1 MPQSALLGRLT
12 IVSIRDLW
20 LRSFDRQ
27 DSLVRHLQL
36 RVYEPVQAIS
46 EPRGAISVRMI
57 GVVVR
62 MWWLALVSAA
72 LRVVYVVIATR
83 SAAA

>member
-12 IVSIRDLW
+12 IISIRDLW

-36 RVYEPVQAIS
+36 RVY
-46 EPRGAISVRMI
+46 RGAISVRMI

-62 MWWLALVSAA
+62 MWWLVLVSAA

>member
-1 MPQSALLGRLT
+1 MPQSALLDCLIIIG
-12 IVSIRDLW
+12 VRDFS

-36 RVYEPVQAIS
+36 RVY
-46 EPRGAISVRMI
+46 RGAISVRMI

-62 MWWLALVSAA
+62 MWWLVLVSAA

>member
-1 MPQSALLGRLT
+1 MPQSALLDCL
-12 IVSIRDLW
+12 IIISIRDLW

-27 DSLVRHLQL
+27 DSLARYLQL
-36 RVYEPVQAIS
+36 RVY
-46 EPRGAISVRMI
+46 RGAISVRMI

-62 MWWLALVSAA
+62 MWWLVLVSAA